1 VRPAPLLGC
10 SEKSPRQEARAV
22 RHDVD
27 HQTNLMMIGAN
38 AALIERRRQSG
49 TVVLTSDPLF

>member
-1 VRPAPLLGC
+1 
-10 SEKSPRQEARAV
+10 
-22 RHDVD
+22 
-27 HQTNLMMIGAN
+27 MMIGAN